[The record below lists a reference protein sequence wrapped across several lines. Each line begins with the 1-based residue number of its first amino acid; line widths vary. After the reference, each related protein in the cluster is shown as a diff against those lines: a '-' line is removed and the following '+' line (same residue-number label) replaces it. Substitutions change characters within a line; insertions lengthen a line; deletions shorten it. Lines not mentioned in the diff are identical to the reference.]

1 VDNTAAE
8 RLRREDREH
17 LMGAASVPPHLFEIY
32 SAAGITRTTREEQH
46 ALFLEGK
53 RSLGLEILG
62 WFSAEAEPHDAIASA
77 IEARI
82 TFSKGAKRDRSDDEP
97 ESE

>member
-1 VDNTAAE
+1 MTPDQKLIAS
-8 RLRREDREH
+8 DREH
-17 LMGAASVPPHLFEIY
+17 LVKQPQFQRHLFEIY
-32 SAAGITRTTREEQH
+32 SAAGITRATREEQH

-82 TFSKGAKRDRSDDEP
+82 TFSKGAKRDRSDDPEP
-97 ESE
+97 E